1 VIAGQAVALA
11 YKLVGKIPQDYP
23 NRPDIEKPLEAMAS
37 RYRETLKADPFAG
50 ANPPTAYT

>member
-1 VIAGQAVALA
+1 MIAGQAVALA
-11 YKLVGKIPQDYP
+11 HRLMGKIPQNYP
-23 NRPDIEKPLEAMAS
+23 NRPDIEKSLEAMAS